1 MIHNQDE
8 VKGQTER
15 IASIQKDKGLDLYLK
30 LRLKLIQD
38 FEKQSNDYKV
48 TDLKKLLELEKAM
61 IVQLTRKF

>member
-1 MIHNQDE
+1 MIHNQDG
-8 VKGQTER
+8 VKRQTER
-15 IASIQKDKGLDLYLK
+15 TSSIHKDKGLDLYLK

-38 FEKQSNDYKV
+38 FEKQFNDYKE